1 MNMYY
6 VYIIQS
12 VNYPDKKY
20 VGITQNVQQRLSNHN
35 IGMTSHS
42 RKYKPWEFVMCL
54 CFKNKD
60 KAVEFEKYLK
70 TASGK
75 AFAKKRLI

>member
-1 MNMYY
+1 MYY

-20 VGITQNVQQRLSNHN
+20 VGITQNMQQRLANHN
-35 IGMTSHS
+35 IGTTLHS
-42 RKYKPWEFVMCL
+42 RKYKPWEFVMCV
-54 CFKNKD
+54 CFKDKD
-60 KAVEFEKYLK
+60 KAIEFEKYLK

>member
-1 MNMYY
+1 MYY

-12 VNYPDKKY
+12 ISSPEKRY
-20 VGITQNVQQRLSNHN
+20 VGITQNVQQRLENHN
-35 IGMTSHS
+35 IGTTSYS

-75 AFAKKRLI
+75 AFSKKRLI

>member
-1 MNMYY
+1 MYY

-12 VNYPDKKY
+12 INYPEKRY
-20 VGITQNVQQRLSNHN
+20 VGITQNMRQRLANHN
-35 IGMTSHS
+35 IGTTLYS
-42 RKYKPWEFVMCL
+42 RKYKPWVFMMCL